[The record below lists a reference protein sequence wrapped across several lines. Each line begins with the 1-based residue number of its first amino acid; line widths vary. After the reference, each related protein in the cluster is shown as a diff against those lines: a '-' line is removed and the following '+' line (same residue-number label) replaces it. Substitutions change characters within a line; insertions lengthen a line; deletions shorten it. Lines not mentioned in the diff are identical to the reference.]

1 MKIVFSIFF
10 LLLMISCK
18 DENPVTKPE
27 SEAIPNPEEV
37 LRDYVK
43 KPKTNDRICKNDIE
57 RAQKDLEKYKN
68 IYVTTSCFGC
78 KFLPYEDEILEYAK
92 REKFK
97 VINYDYSCVI
107 IDGQTQGCYKAF
119 IDLEME
125 KVHGKNFRQKID
137 QEAEELMIEN
147 IKNHNKVLSVYDLA
161 ENDKPHFIK
170 EDNLIKQ
177 GYIPTIKTG
186 LPLKNVK
193 RNSIFM
199 DVSFI
204 IEKNGKISNLK
215 NENWVNE
222 VEENEKYKSELEKI
236 AKNIILEHYNNW
248 KPGEYKNI
256 VARVENNFRVNF
268 E

>member
-1 MKIVFSIFF
+1 
-10 LLLMISCK
+10 MIGCK
-18 DENPVTKPE
+18 DKNPETKSVDE
-27 SEAIPNPEEV
+27 VIPNPQEF

-43 KPKTNDRICKNDIE
+43 NPNINDRICNDDIE

-68 IYVTTSCFGC
+68 IYVRTSCFGC
-78 KFLPYEDEILEYAK
+78 KFLPYEDEILEYTAK
-92 REKFK
+92 QKFK
-97 VINYDYSCVI
+97 VINYNFSCVI

-125 KVHGKNFRQKID
+125 NVHGKNFRQKIER
-137 QEAEELMIEN
+137 EAEKLMIEN
-147 IKNHNKVLSVYDLA
+147 IKNHDKVLSVFDLP
-161 ENDKPHFIK
+161 ESDKPHFTK

-186 LPLKNVK
+186 LPLKNAK

-199 DVSFI
+199 DISFI
-204 IEKNGKISNLK
+204 VEKNGKVSTLK

-222 VEENEKYKSELEKI
+222 AAENEKYKSELEII
-236 AKNIILEHYNNW
+236 AKDTILVHYNNW
-248 KPGEYKNI
+248 KPGKYKNTI
-256 VARVENNFRVNF
+256 ARVKNYFRVNF

>member
-10 LLLMISCK
+10 LLLITGCTDKNLETESV
-18 DENPVTKPE
+18 DEV
-27 SEAIPNPEEV
+27 IPNPQEV

-43 KPKTNDRICKNDIE
+43 NPKTNDRICKDDIE
-57 RAQKDLEKYKN
+57 RAQKDLGKYKN
-68 IYVTTSCFGC
+68 IYVSTSCFGC
-78 KFLPYEDEILEYAK
+78 KSLLYEDEILEYSTK
-92 REKFK
+92 QKFK
-97 VINYDYSCVI
+97 VINYDFSCVI

-125 KVHGKNFRQKID
+125 KVHGKNFRQKIEK
-137 QEAEELMIEN
+137 EAEKLMIEN
-147 IKNHNKVLSVYDLA
+147 IKNHDKVLSIFDLS

-186 LPLKNVK
+186 LPLKNAK
-193 RNSIFM
+193 SNSIFL

-204 IEKNGKISNLK
+204 IEKNGKVSTLK
-215 NENWVNE
+215 NENWVTE
-222 VEENEKYKSELEKI
+222 AAENEKYKSELEII
-236 AKNIILEHYNNW
+236 AKNTILTNYNNW
-248 KPGEYKNI
+248 KPGKYKNTI
-256 VARVENNFRVNF
+256 ARVKNYFRVDF

>member
-1 MKIVFSIFF
+1 MKNVFFISF
-10 LLLMISCK
+10 LLLVIGCK
-18 DENPVTKPE
+18 DKKLETKPVDE
-27 SEAIPNPEEV
+27 VIPNPEEV
-37 LRDYVK
+37 LREYVK
-43 KPKTNDRICKNDIE
+43 KPKSNDRICKNDIE

-78 KFLPYEDEILEYAK
+78 KFLPYEDEILEFAK
-92 REKFK
+92 RQKFK
-97 VINYDYSCVI
+97 VINYDFSCVI
-107 IDGQTQGCYKAF
+107 IDGQTQGCYKTF

-147 IKNHNKVLSVYDLA
+147 IKNHDKVLSVYDLA

-204 IEKNGKISNLK
+204 IEKTVKLVI
-215 NENWVNE
+215 
-222 VEENEKYKSELEKI
+222 
-236 AKNIILEHYNNW
+236 
-248 KPGEYKNI
+248 
-256 VARVENNFRVNF
+256 
-268 E
+268 